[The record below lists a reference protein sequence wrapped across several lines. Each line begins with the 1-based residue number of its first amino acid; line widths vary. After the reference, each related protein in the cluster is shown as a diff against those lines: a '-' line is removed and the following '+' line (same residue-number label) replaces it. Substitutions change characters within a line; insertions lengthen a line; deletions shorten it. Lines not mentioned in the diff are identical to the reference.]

1 MYLCFRAFSKQ
12 SPRSQKMISRK
23 TFRGRFVRPGHIADE
38 EEEDFEEDAGV
49 DEEEEEEEDDDG
61 D

>member
-38 EEEDFEEDAGV
+38 EDEEDAGV
-49 DEEEEEEEDDDG
+49 DDDDEEEEDDDG

>member
-38 EEEDFEEDAGV
+38 EDEEDAGV
-49 DEEEEEEEDDDG
+49 DDDEEEGEDDDG

>member
-38 EEEDFEEDAGV
+38 EDEEDAGV
-49 DEEEEEEEDDDG
+49 DDDEEEEEDDDG

>member
-38 EEEDFEEDAGV
+38 EDEDEEDAGV
-49 DEEEEEEEDDDG
+49 DDDDEGEEDDDG